1 MTDLFSRAAR
11 SLSAK
16 GARVRGIL
24 GVPLLMVGA
33 HSAPAFA
40 QAVPNQPAPGA
51 LPTREELDP
60 ALPPAPAQPQ
70 VNVDSRGALERP
82 NCPFEGSTLTVDIS
96 RVSFSRPDGSPIPP
110 EIALTLNGIAAPGGT
125 TSLVAVCDIRDAANA
140 ALRRDGWIASVQ
152 VPPQEITTG
161 ELKLNVITAR
171 IVEVRVRGNPGPYEG
186 LLRERVEQLK
196 KLDPLNEKDAERLL
210 LLAGDI
216 PGIDVQLSLR
226 PAGTE
231 PGAVVGDL
239 GITYRPFA
247 ILGNAQNYNSR
258 LLGRETGY
266 LRGEYYGLT
275 GMGDVTYL
283 GASSTV
289 DFREQIIVQAGH
301 VMTLNSAGTTAGVRG
316 TFAWSRPDVG
326 ALDLKTETLVAG
338 FDIRHPLIRSVTKQ
352 LAASVGF
359 DYVDQDTKA
368 GTAPLNRDRLR
379 VAYAALDGEARGVK
393 ADGTPIWF
401 IRGGLSLRKGLG
413 IFDATPIGGVVVNG
427 ALPSRFDGNSRA
439 WVIRGD
445 LDTELKLPSIF
456 TVAARAQGQWADK
469 ALLNYEEFSLG
480 NLTIGRGYDP
490 GSNSGD
496 RAVGV
501 RSELRAEVVNS
512 PKLRLEAFGFG
523 DVVWLTNLDRGST
536 EVDRTLRSVGGGV
549 RAVITNTALVEVTY
563 AKPLDRV
570 LRIDRDK
577 PPARLLMSLTF
588 QFRPRAR

>member
-1 MTDLFSRAAR
+1 MTDLFSKAAR
-11 SLSAK
+11 GLSANS
-16 GARVRGIL
+16 ARVRGIL
-24 GVPLLMVGA
+24 GLPLLIVGA

-40 QAVPNQPAPGA
+40 QTVPPDVMR
-51 LPTREELDP
+51 PTREELEP
-60 ALPPAPAQPQ
+60 ALPPPAPEPQ
-70 VNVDSRGALERP
+70 ANVDSRGALERP
-82 NCPFEGSTLTVDIS
+82 NCPFEGSSLTIDIS
-96 RVSFSRPDGSPIPP
+96 RVTFSKPDGSPVPA
-110 EIALTLNGIAAPGGT
+110 EIAMTLNGIAGPGGT
-125 TSLVAVCDIRDAANA
+125 TSIVAVCDIRDRANE

-161 ELKLNVITAR
+161 ELQLHVITAR
-171 IVEVRVRGNPGPYEG
+171 IVEVRVRGNPGPYAG

-196 KLDPLNEKDAERLL
+196 TLDPLNEKEAERLL

-258 LLGRETGY
+258 LLGRETAY

-289 DFREQIIVQAGH
+289 DFHEQIIAQAGH
-301 VMTLNSAGTTAGVRG
+301 VMTLNSAGTTLGIRG
-316 TFAWSRPDVG
+316 TYAWSRPDVG
-326 ALDLKTETLVAG
+326 ALDLNTETLVAG
-338 FDIRHPLIRSVTKQ
+338 FDIRHPLIRTVRSQV
-352 LAASVGF
+352 AGSVGF
-359 DYVDQDTKA
+359 DYVDQDTLA

-393 ADGTPIWF
+393 ADGSPLWF
-401 IRGGLSLRKGLG
+401 LRGGLTVRKGVG
-413 IFDATPIGGVVVNG
+413 IFDATPVGGVTVNG

-445 LDTELKLPSIF
+445 LDTELKLPSVF
-456 TVAARAQGQWADK
+456 TIAARAQAQWADK

-480 NLTIGRGYDP
+480 NLTVGRGYDP

-536 EVDRTLRSVGGGV
+536 EVDRRLRSVGGGL

-563 AKPLDRV
+563 AKPLDKA
-570 LRIDRDK
+570 LRIDGDR
-577 PPARLLMSLTF
+577 PPARVLASLTF